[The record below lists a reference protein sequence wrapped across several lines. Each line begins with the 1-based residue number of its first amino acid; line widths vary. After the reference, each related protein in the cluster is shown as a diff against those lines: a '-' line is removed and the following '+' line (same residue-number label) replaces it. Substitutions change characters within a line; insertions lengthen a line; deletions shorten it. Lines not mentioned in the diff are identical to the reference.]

1 MQKLTTP
8 GRGTKGRRTTPV
20 WLWALV
26 PMLLAAALGI
36 PLLDYDAFN
45 GDETTV
51 LATAGAL
58 QEEGHSLAEVWENI
72 APRVAAGWPLLLSRW
87 GPLVGWSEA
96 AIRSLSIFA
105 GVLTIAVVYRAGTD
119 LFSPHVA
126 VFAAMLLGASVFHHA
141 YMIRAGPYAS
151 VALLTAISVWG
162 YWKVAM
168 HQGAPGRRAGAGLL
182 LGGTGLTFS
191 HFLAALLV
199 PVLFLYHLLFA
210 PRGHRWWRAMMLFS
224 LIAIAS
230 ALQVPLL
237 PEGWVYTENE
247 DIGSR
252 ALNAAGFLS
261 RLLYVMSNGLLEVS
275 LSTALAALALVTL
288 LALATRHTLRRRVAS
303 PPAFLILAG
312 TVLLTS
318 VLLINEF
325 LGILA
330 DTRVRYLMPLW
341 PICAILA
348 GAGLWRLYLKRR
360 ILALG
365 LLALWVLQGT
375 YISNATDFRYELGHF
390 FRLDLHHLRQ
400 EIPDLVPASDFLA
413 VEYKAAWPDKRH
425 FRYYHFQFLDRP
437 WGIFHRKSA
446 DPFETLGTDLK
457 RYPWIWVLYL
467 SEQKADLVEMVANE
481 GRVSCEIALDQWGY
495 VLERLARSKPE
506 CLTALP
512 RLEADNGLTL
522 SGPEVMLRGK
532 MLRLRAGVYR
542 PDGEQ
547 TANLSLAI
555 HIIDPRTGERVA
567 QGDVGAGPGEFA
579 QLRSNVDVSAL
590 PPGDYELHV
599 ALYDWQTG
607 ERLIAR
613 DLQTGAVSDM
623 HVLQRF
629 RID

>member
-87 GPLVGWSEA
+87 GPLVGWGEA

-105 GVLTIAVVYRAGTD
+105 GILTIAVVYRAGTD

-126 VFAAMLLGASVFHHA
+126 VFAAMLLSASVFHHA

-151 VALLTAISVWG
+151 VALLTAMSVWG

-168 HQGAPGRRAGAGLL
+168 HPGAPGRRAGAGLL

-210 PRGHRWWRAMMLFS
+210 PRGHRWWRAMMLFA

-237 PEGWVYTENE
+237 SEGWAYTENE
-247 DIGSR
+247 DISSR
-252 ALNAAGFLS
+252 ALNAAGFFS

-288 LALATRHTLRRRVAS
+288 LALAARHTMRRRVAS
-303 PPAFLILAG
+303 SPAFLILAG
-312 TVLLTS
+312 TVFLTS

-360 ILALG
+360 FLALA

-375 YISNATDFRYELGHF
+375 YVSNTTDFRYELGHF

-400 EIPDLVPASDFLA
+400 EIFDLVPASDFLA

-467 SEQKADLVEMVANE
+467 SEQKADLVEMVADE

-495 VLERLARSKPE
+495 VLERLAHSKPA
-506 CLTALP
+506 CLTAAP
-512 RLEADNGLTL
+512 RLESDSGLTL
-522 SGPEVMLRGK
+522 SDPEVLLHGK
-532 MLRLRAGVYR
+532 LLRLRAGVYR

-547 TANLSLAI
+547 PANLSLAI

-567 QGDVGAGPGEFA
+567 QGDVGAEPGEFA

-590 PPGDYELHV
+590 PPGDYELHF
-599 ALYDWQTG
+599 ALYDWKTG

-613 DLQTGAVSDM
+613 DLQTGAVSDI
-623 HVLQRF
+623 HVLHRF
-629 RID
+629 RIG